1 MDNPN
6 AFKTTIVNKII
17 HLQEIVCNVI
27 RANQLYKLLG
37 VLEATDLNA
46 CIIFAE
52 HIFHNLKT
60 HLQTVQ
66 NLPEDVNVNNAV
78 NDSALNDTVVNTL
91 QDIIYE
97 ISSLINIYGCDTID
111 SLINIC
117 IGNKYVIDQKY
128 KEKYKLLNSYVRPT
142 HYKIVD
148 WKKTSLV
155 KSNDE
160 YISKNADN
168 FECFTLDN
176 PNLLFQNTIFGIKV
190 AVHDMSKQHTII
202 VYGIIDDI
210 DLGFIDNTEIK
221 DKLQNLS
228 DNKPDSSVFNITSY
242 ERFIKCLTLKDV
254 LVFSN
259 TELKE
264 RYILFITN
272 FQNNI
277 IKKPLLQ
284 VINEFTEKELVEKRN
299 TLIMILVNSNEND
312 CHYLAYLLYDLLSN
326 DNQGIIDT
334 YEQILIYNSL
344 PCNVKKYF
352 RDAMKHI
359 ISYTNKL
366 SKVDINKLSLEQRIC
381 LMKTD
386 DLVKEKAMVKYKEIK
401 MKSEDTCSKAMQFLE
416 GLLKIPFGIYKEE
429 PILRVMRE
437 IISLFSTTLGRIN
450 QTNFYFNNGILIPFP
465 QKPNYTGIEIR
476 KYFPLLKTTYK
487 TQLYANIL
495 ARCKV
500 IITGITKNKIIGI
513 YELIKSIL
521 AKHQTTQVK
530 YTLINYTGKSV
541 AELRSNLLTTMEEL
555 LLIEGLS
562 DIILNE
568 CILNENILQ
577 VGNDS
582 IQIANEFGKNLQMI
596 ETSLT
601 NINTYMANVSETLDS
616 SVYGH
621 AKAKR
626 QIERIIGQW
635 INGDVSG
642 YCFGF
647 EGPPGVGKTS
657 LAKKGISCCLKDGEG
672 NSRPFSFIA
681 MGGSTN
687 SSTLD
692 GHNYTYVGSTWGR
705 IVDIL
710 MDTKIMNPIIFIDE
724 LDKVS
729 KTENGKE
736 IIGILTHLIDQT
748 QNDAFQDKYFNGI
761 NLNISKALFIFSYND
776 AELIDRILLDRIHRI
791 KFDHLSVEDKLI
803 ITRKFILPEIYKKMG
818 LLDMI
823 EINDTVIEFIINSY
837 TCESGV
843 RKLKELMFE
852 IVGEIN
858 LAVLKNDEDLSSN
871 LPIIITEDDIKHKYL
886 KDRHEIRAMNVHL
899 KSSIG
904 VINGLWAN
912 SLGRGGV
919 LPIES
924 SFYPSNNFLELKLT
938 GMQGNVMKESME
950 VAKSLAWSLF
960 MRDVEECAE
969 FKKKIEEN
977 KYQGIHIHVP
987 EGATPKDGPSAG
999 TAITMVMYSLFSGK
1013 KIKNEVAITGEICLQ
1028 GRVTAIGGLDLK
1040 ILGGIRAG
1048 VKLFIFPKENQKDF
1062 ADYMEKYGKKELI
1075 TDVKFIMVETI
1086 DEVIPLI
1093 FE

>member
-1 MDNPN
+1 MNNPN
-6 AFKTTIVNKII
+6 TFKTTIVNKITN
-17 HLQEIVCNVI
+17 LQEIVCNVI

-52 HIFHNLKT
+52 HIFDNLKT
-60 HLQTVQ
+60 HLQLVQ
-66 NLPEDVNVNNAV
+66 NLPEEINDGINVSEV
-78 NDSALNDTVVNTL
+78 NDNIVNTL

-111 SLINIC
+111 SLIGIC
-117 IGNKYVIDQKY
+117 IGNKFVIEQKY
-128 KEKYKLLNSYVRPT
+128 KSKYKLLNSYIRPT

-148 WKKTSLV
+148 WKKSTLV

-168 FECFTLDN
+168 FECFNLDS
-176 PNLLFQNTIFGIKV
+176 PNLLFQTSICGIKV
-190 AVHDMSKQHTII
+190 AVHDMIKQHTII

-210 DLGFIDNTEIK
+210 DLGFIDNAEIK
-221 DKLQNLS
+221 DKLQHLM
-228 DNKPDSSVFNITSY
+228 DNKPTSSGFNITSY

-264 RYILFITN
+264 RYVSFITN

-284 VINEFTEKELVEKRN
+284 VINEFTEKELVDKRN
-299 TLIMILVNSNEND
+299 TLIMILVNSNDND

-344 PCNVKKYF
+344 PCHVKKYF

-386 DLVKEKAMVKYKEIK
+386 DLVKEKAMVKFKEVK

-437 IISLFSTTLGRIN
+437 IIALFSATLGRVN
-450 QTNFYFNNGILIPFP
+450 QTDFYFNHGAIIPFQ
-465 QKPNYTGIEIR
+465 QKTNYTGIEIR
-476 KYFPLLKTTYK
+476 KYIPLLKNTYK
-487 TQLYANIL
+487 KQLNANIL
-495 ARCKV
+495 ARFKIV
-500 IITGITKNKIIGI
+500 ISGITKNKIIGI
-513 YELIKSIL
+513 YDIIKTIL
-521 AKHQTTQVK
+521 AKQPQVK
-530 YTLINYTGKSV
+530 YTLINYTGKSL
-541 AELRSNLLTTMEEL
+541 AELRSKIITIVEDLLQ
-555 LLIEGLS
+555 IEDLN

-582 IQIANEFGKNLQMI
+582 IQIVSEFNKNLVTI
-596 ETSLT
+596 DNSLK
-601 NINTYMANVSETLDS
+601 NINNYMSSVSETLDS

-635 INGDVSG
+635 INGDISG

-748 QNDAFQDKYFNGI
+748 QNDTFQDKYFNGI

-776 AELIDRILLDRIHRI
+776 ADLIDRILLDRIHRI
-791 KFDHLSVEDKLI
+791 KFDHLSIEDKLI
-803 ITRKFILPEIYKKMG
+803 ITKKFILPEIYKKMG

-858 LAVLKNDEDLSSN
+858 LAVLKNDAFFSCN
-871 LPIIITEDDIKHKYL
+871 LPIIITMDDIKHKYL
-886 KDRHEIRAMNVHL
+886 KDRHEIRAMNIHL
-899 KSSIG
+899 KSSVG

-960 MRDVEECAE
+960 MKHVEQCAE
-969 FKKKIEEN
+969 FKKNIEEN

-1048 VKLFIFPKENQKDF
+1048 VKLFIFPKENQKDH
-1062 ADYMEKYGKKELI
+1062 ADFMEKYGEKELI